1 MSVILPLNTSSRKSY
16 KNVYIFAPRDW
27 GGRPGY
33 ATGNRASAA
42 RRPIVARALQR
53 DRAQSRQIA
62 VPAGFSLS
70 AAAQTTRGRRARHV
84 VGSVASVQTLDMSR
98 WLRRCAGVM
107 LPMPPPL
114 LLLLLLP
121 LHCVT
126 AIDRAQLFPFGATH
140 GDERLDVGDDV
151 SSPEVQLR
159 TPIVFYDDFF
169 SSLYVSVT
177 RACNVDR
184 PSAGSFLLAVLS
196 ARGVVGSPKKEVG
209 DA

>member
-1 MSVILPLNTSSRKSY
+1 
-16 KNVYIFAPRDW
+16 
-27 GGRPGY
+27 
-33 ATGNRASAA
+33 
-42 RRPIVARALQR
+42 
-53 DRAQSRQIA
+53 
-62 VPAGFSLS
+62 
-70 AAAQTTRGRRARHV
+70 
-84 VGSVASVQTLDMSR
+84 
-98 WLRRCAGVM
+98 M
-107 LPMPPPL
+107 LPMPPLL